1 MCIKTSRGNNGEK
14 KTYIKLT
21 MQQTRQREK
30 YQNNNKEN
38 RKVMLLNYEERFAGQ
53 LKNTSL
59 TGSQFLKELPLGM
72 RGNGKVKIDLKVG
85 REQLVVQCF

>member
-1 MCIKTSRGNNGEK
+1 
-14 KTYIKLT
+14 
-21 MQQTRQREK
+21 
-30 YQNNNKEN
+30 
-38 RKVMLLNYEERFAGQ
+38 MLLNYEERFAGQ

-85 REQLVVQCF
+85 RE